1 MKSRRSVF
9 LAGDSRFRTVSL
21 VAILAA
27 LAIPLSGCAPE
38 PVVPSPSVSSP
49 SPSVSSSPSATPS
62 ETPEASSLV
71 IPDDCDE
78 MVPISVVHDQFSPDF
93 EPIFITAND
102 GDPAAQDFA
111 ARNGLTCLWGIPNSD
126 AGFLTVFVAE
136 RDGDSDSVQVAEWQ
150 GAGYTECP
158 PFLDECYYEDQVDEI
173 GEVWTAHILV
183 EGFELRVQATAVS
196 LDPLLIIARSAA
208 TNMGYV

>member
-1 MKSRRSVF
+1 MKIRRSAVP
-9 LAGDSRFRTVSL
+9 A

-38 PVVPSPSVSSP
+38 PVAPSTSPSP
-49 SPSVSSSPSATPS
+49 SPSVSSSPISTPS
-62 ETPEASSLV
+62 ETPDVSSLI

-78 MVPISVVHDQFSPDF
+78 MVPISVVHDQFSPAF
-93 EPIFITAND
+93 EPIFVTAND

-136 RDGDSDSVQVAEWQ
+136 RDADSDADQVAEWQ

-158 PFLDECYYEDQVDEI
+158 PFLDECYYEDEVDEI

-183 EGFELRVQATAVS
+183 DGFELRVQATAVS
-196 LDPLLIIARSAA
+196 LDPLLIVARSAA